1 MSDELTSRIGNTLKT
16 LRHEKGWSLTRA
28 SEETRV
34 SKAMLGQIE
43 RGESSPTVATLWK
56 IATGM
61 NVAFSTFIEPTLAQE
76 NVTYRSGAGVAFRE
90 NKAGMHVV
98 PLFPFD
104 EKLRF
109 DMLVIELAAGASS
122 ASSAHENGVIEHII
136 VLEGQL
142 DITVDGQTHRL
153 SVGDALRFAADREH
167 RYHNPAATTARFHD
181 LIHYPDK
188 NNALQAEM

>member
-1 MSDELTSRIGNTLKT
+1 MSDELTSRIGDTLKA
-16 LRHEKGWSLTRA
+16 LRKGKGWSLTRA
-28 SEETRV
+28 AAATGV

-61 NVAFSTFIEPTLAQE
+61 NVAFSTFIEPTLADE
-76 NVTYRSGAGVAFRE
+76 DVTYRSGTGSTFRE
-90 NKAGMHVV
+90 NKAGMYVV

-109 DMLVIELAAGASS
+109 DVFAIELAAGASS
-122 ASSAHENGVIEHII
+122 TSSPHESGVIEHII

-142 DITVDGQTHRL
+142 EITVDGQTRL
-153 SVGDALRFAADREH
+153 LSAGDALRFVADREH
-167 RYHNPAATTARFHD
+167 RYHNPTDTTVRFHD

-188 NNALQAEM
+188 N

>member
-1 MSDELTSRIGNTLKT
+1 MSDELTRRIGNTLKT
-16 LRHEKGWSLTRA
+16 LRQEKGWSLTRA
-28 SEETRV
+28 AEETGV

-61 NVAFSTFIEPTLAQE
+61 NVAFSTFIEPTLADE
-76 NVTYRSGAGVAFRE
+76 DVTYRSGVGSTFRGDE
-90 NKAGMHVV
+90 VGMHVV

-122 ASSAHENGVIEHII
+122 TSSAHESGVIEHII

-142 DITVDGQTHRL
+142 EMTVDGQTHVL
-153 SVGDALRFAADREH
+153 SAGDALRFTADREH
-167 RYHNPAATTARFHD
+167 RYHNPADTTARFHN

-188 NNALQAEM
+188 K

>member
-1 MSDELTSRIGNTLKT
+1 MSDELTRRIGNTLKT
-16 LRHEKGWSLTRA
+16 LRQEKVWSLTRA
-28 SEETRV
+28 AEETGV

-61 NVAFSTFIEPTLAQE
+61 NVAFSTFIEPTLADE
-76 NVTYRSGAGVAFRE
+76 DVTYRSGAGSAFRE
-90 NKAGMHVV
+90 NEAGMHVV

-109 DMLVIELAAGASS
+109 DMLIIELAAGASS
-122 ASSAHENGVIEHII
+122 TSSAHENGVIEHII

-142 DITVDGQTHRL
+142 EMTVDGQTHLL
-153 SVGDALRFAADREH
+153 SAGDALRFAADREH
-167 RYHNPAATTARFHD
+167 RYHNPADTTARFHD

-188 NNALQAEM
+188 K